1 MSTEENKAVARREI
15 EELYNKGGNLDVAE
29 EIYAPD
35 YIGHEPTAGTIR
47 GAEGAK
53 RFAATMRSAFPDIT
67 CTVEDQVAEGERV
80 VTRFTARGTHYG
92 ETDGLGPATGNR
104 MEITGV
110 AIERFTEGKIVEDW
124 STFDALGM
132 MQQLGLVPELEQ
144 VQA

>member
-1 MSTEENKAVARREI
+1 
-15 EELYNKGGNLDVAE
+15 
-29 EIYAPD
+29 
-35 YIGHEPTAGTIR
+35 
-47 GAEGAK
+47 
-53 RFAATMRSAFPDIT
+53 
-67 CTVEDQVAEGERV
+67 VAEGEKV
-80 VTRFTARGTHYG
+80 VTRFTARGNHQGDT
-92 ETDGLGPATGNR
+92 EGLGPATGNG